1 MRGEKFVLQLLTG
14 ASLAI
19 SGVVH
24 GYLYTAGYGDIPTI
38 GPAFLL
44 QASVFCAVA
53 ILIALGGPAWLQ
65 VLGALGAA
73 GSLVAFVLSRTVGLF
88 GFIEAGWEPR
98 PYTWISVAAELATVV
113 LVGIMLGRRRTRRR
127 FSADPQGRR
136 EVLGTASP

>member
-1 MRGEKFVLQLLTG
+1 MRGKTFALRLTVG

-24 GYLYTAGYGDIPTI
+24 GYLYTAGYRDIPTI

-53 ILIALGGPAWLQ
+53 ILIAIGGPAWLQ

-73 GSLVAFVLSRTVGLF
+73 GSLAAFVLSRTVGLF
-88 GFIEAGWEPR
+88 GFIEAGWEPW
-98 PYTWISVAAELATVV
+98 PYTWISVAAEVATVL
-113 LVGIMLGRRRTRRR
+113 LVGVSQSLRMRRR
-127 FSADPQGRR
+127 FTADPQAHR

>member
-1 MRGEKFVLQLLTG
+1 MRGKTFALRLTVG

-24 GYLYTAGYGDIPTI
+24 GYLYTAGYRDIPTI

-53 ILIALGGPAWLQ
+53 ILIAIGGPAWLQ

-73 GSLVAFVLSRTVGLF
+73 GSLAAFVLSRTVGLF

-98 PYTWISVAAELATVV
+98 PYTWISVAAEVATVL
-113 LVGIMLGRRRTRRR
+113 LVGVSQSLRMRRR
-127 FSADPQGRR
+127 FTADPQARR